1 MSRLSSDNCTSLFS
15 SSSKSPE
22 VDARSLSNA
31 STSNFSSKVSPFA
44 KAMAALLESPSKSL
58 SSSLSSAFF
67 VTAPRKFVAY
77 SFDHPD
83 IPPRP
88 SPPPPPPPLDDADFR
103 LDPDATPPRLFE
115 ALMLKSSFAP
125 PPLEDERSKCP
136 RTESEGAVQT
146 MAMEPA
152 IKHPPTNREYDVD
165 EDVVADVFNPSC

>member
-1 MSRLSSDNCTSLFS
+1 MSRSSSDNCTSLFS

-31 STSNFSSKVSPFA
+31 SASNFSSKVSPFA

-58 SSSLSSAFF
+58 SSSLSSSFF

-88 SPPPPPPPLDDADFR
+88 SPPPPPPLDDADFR

-115 ALMLKSSFAP
+115 ALMLKSSFA
-125 PPLEDERSKCP
+125 LEDERSKCP
-136 RTESEGAVQT
+136 STESEDAVQT
-146 MAMEPA
+146 MATEPA

-165 EDVVADVFNPSC
+165 EVIVADVFNPSC

>member
-1 MSRLSSDNCTSLFS
+1 MSRSSSDNCTSLFS

-31 STSNFSSKVSPFA
+31 SVSNFSSKVSPFA

-88 SPPPPPPPLDDADFR
+88 SPPPPPPLDDADFR

-115 ALMLKSSFAP
+115 ALMLKSSFA
-125 PPLEDERSKCP
+125 LEDERSKCP
-136 RTESEGAVQT
+136 RTESEDAVQT
-146 MAMEPA
+146 MATEPA

-165 EDVVADVFNPSC
+165 EVIVADVFNPSC

>member
-1 MSRLSSDNCTSLFS
+1 MSRSSSDNCTSLFS

-31 STSNFSSKVSPFA
+31 SASNFSSKVSPFA

-58 SSSLSSAFF
+58 SSSLSSAFL

-88 SPPPPPPPLDDADFR
+88 SPPPPPLDDADFR

-115 ALMLKSSFAP
+115 ALMLKSSFA
-125 PPLEDERSKCP
+125 LEDERSKCP
-136 RTESEGAVQT
+136 RTESEDAVQT
-146 MAMEPA
+146 MATEPA

-165 EDVVADVFNPSC
+165 EVIVADVFNPSC